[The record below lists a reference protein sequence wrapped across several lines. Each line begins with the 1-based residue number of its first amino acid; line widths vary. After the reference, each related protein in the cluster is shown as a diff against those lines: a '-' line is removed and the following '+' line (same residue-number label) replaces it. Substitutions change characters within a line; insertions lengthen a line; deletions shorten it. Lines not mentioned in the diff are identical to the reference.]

1 MGRILPQG
9 TSQQQRVQQQ
19 QQGQGLC
26 AYPAEQRAYV
36 LPGNCASVRDSP
48 ILLRMTS
55 RLRAR
60 TVTANG
66 LQFGVLEAGSGP
78 LALCLH
84 GFPDSA
90 HTWRYLLPALAD
102 AGFHAVAPF
111 MRGYAPTGIPADGC
125 FGLGA
130 LVADAVGLHDAL
142 GGDDRAVLIGSDWG
156 AETAYGAAAF
166 APDRWRRVV
175 TLGVPPLALDTKI
188 FADYDQLKRFFYL
201 FFLKTPFAESVLAAG
216 DMAFLDRLWQDWCP
230 GYDASED
237 LRNVKQCLR
246 GEGNLAAAIGYYR
259 AEEPGSTTSARMA
272 RTRPRRRRWPALG
285 RSRPCTCT
293 GTATAASVSPSS
305 RTPSV
310 TSRPGRGWRSSRT
323 PAISCTSRSRQR

>member
-1 MGRILPQG
+1 
-9 TSQQQRVQQQ
+9 
-19 QQGQGLC
+19 
-26 AYPAEQRAYV
+26 
-36 LPGNCASVRDSP
+36 
-48 ILLRMTS
+48 MTS
-55 RLRAR
+55 PLRAR
-60 TVTANG
+60 TVIANG
-66 LQFGVLEAGSGP
+66 VPFGVVEAGSGP

-90 HTWRYLLPALAD
+90 HSWRYLLPALAD

-130 LVADAVGLHDAL
+130 LVADAVRLHDVL
-142 GGDDRAVLIGSDWG
+142 GGDDQAVLIGSDWG

-166 APDRWRRVV
+166 APERWRRVV
-175 TLGVPPLALDTKI
+175 TLGVPPLALDRKI

-201 FFLKTPFAESVLAAG
+201 FFLKTPFAESALAAD

-246 GEGNLAAAIGYYR
+246 GEGNLTAAIAYYR
-259 AEEPGSTTSARMA
+259 AEEPGLQHFGVDGAYAAEEAAFASAGPQPTLYLHGNRDGCIDLALVEDAERYLATGSRMEVVA
-272 RTRPRRRRWPALG
+272 DAGHFLHVERPAVVNDRILAW
-285 RSRPCTCT
+285 
-293 GTATAASVSPSS
+293 VS
-305 RTPSV
+305 
-310 TSRPGRGWRSSRT
+310 
-323 PAISCTSRSRQR
+323 A